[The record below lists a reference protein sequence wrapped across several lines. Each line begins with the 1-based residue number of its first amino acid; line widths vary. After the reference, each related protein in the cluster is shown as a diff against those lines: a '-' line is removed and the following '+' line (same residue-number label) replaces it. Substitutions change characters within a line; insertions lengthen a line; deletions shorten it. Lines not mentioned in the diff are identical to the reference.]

1 MVVVGNPA
9 SESNFTTWKVESS
22 WDIETFL
29 ISNRLVSYRR
39 YPWIVV
45 GRILLPFRCNKV
57 QGYECSRRSWKTAFY
72 HWHLDGTANILQNE
86 WWMVNDVSMPDTIH
100 RVYTRWR
107 QFHSWIFT
115 VPTIT
120 WNLCDFNPPVSRSI
134 QLGLPFRPKT
144 IQYSSRREVV
154 YTVLLEALRLRIKH
168 THRFSF

>member
-86 WWMVNDVSMPDTIH
+86 WWMVNDVSRIQSIAGRVPDGANSIPGSSLSLQSHGICVTLI
-100 RVYTRWR
+100 R
-107 QFHSWIFT
+107 QFRGRSNSVFHS
-115 VPTIT
+115 V
-120 WNLCDFNPPVSRSI
+120 LKQFNTAAE
-134 QLGLPFRPKT
+134 GK
-144 IQYSSRREVV
+144 
-154 YTVLLEALRLRIKH
+154 
-168 THRFSF
+168 